1 MPPGEMAASATGC
14 GVEPASLATD
24 HLIVKPHNPTSPMTE
39 NDKKLLE
46 QARKIKRYDY
56 YLVDDLIPLAETPE
70 ARMEL
75 HEIKRQLYD
84 LVLDTI

>member
-1 MPPGEMAASATGC
+1 
-14 GVEPASLATD
+14 
-24 HLIVKPHNPTSPMTE
+24 MTE
-39 NDKKLLE
+39 NDKKLIE
-46 QARKIKRYDY
+46 QARKIKRYSY

-84 LVLDTI
+84 LMIDTI